1 MIGTLDNSS
10 TRWCIV
16 ISDEYGADAI
26 PGRRRRGLGAPAQ
39 YRHLGAPGTMLQRA
53 LRRAAAIAPA
63 DHIMMTADEQFRDY
77 WEKSSWLVRPAKRF
91 IGVDRR
97 SSVLTAAAA
106 VLYAAAQSD
115 SSVVVLLP
123 ARSYVAHESVLRRA
137 ISQTLSE
144 LPRIPEGVA
153 TLGMLDMQEPVD
165 EDYLIAGT
173 PPGGAGLKVRW
184 IARRPIPAVV
194 RQLRWRGALVASGI
208 MVGYAKVF
216 ADHIA
221 RSWPKLDRHL
231 RALIRS
237 PDEECRVPDEL
248 RGEIRAGVLG
258 SMPWHPTF
266 LPQRVVAVSCSG
278 WSGLKSPRAVA
289 QITQFLGSIEHS
301 RAAEPIAPQAA
312 LLRLVVPKIGTAR
325 AGAA

>member
-1 MIGTLDNSS
+1 MVRPLDQSNPC
-10 TRWCIV
+10 WCIV
-16 ISDEYGADAI
+16 TSDEYGADAI
-26 PGRRRRGLGAPAQ
+26 PQQRLGGHGLPAQ

-53 LRRAAAIAPA
+53 LHRAATIVPA
-63 DHIMMTADEQFRDY
+63 DHVMLTADEQFRDC
-77 WEKSSWLVRPAKRF
+77 WQKSFWLVRPAKRF
-91 IGVDRR
+91 IGLDRR
-97 SSVLTAAAA
+97 SCALTAAAA
-106 VLYAAAQSD
+106 VLYAAAQSE

-137 ISQTLSE
+137 ISQALSE

-165 EDYLIAGT
+165 EDYLIVGT
-173 PPGGAGLKVRW
+173 SPGGVGLKVSR

-194 RQLRWRGALVASGI
+194 RRLRRRGALVASGI

-221 RSWPKLDRHL
+221 RSWPKLERHL
-231 RALIRS
+231 RALIGTAR
-237 PDEECRVPDEL
+237 EECQIPDDL
-248 RGEIRAGVLG
+248 RREIRAGILR
-258 SMPWHPTF
+258 SMPWHPAM

-278 WSGLKSPRAVA
+278 WSGLKSPHAVA
-289 QITQFLGSIEHS
+289 QITQFLVSIEHS

-312 LLRLVVPKIGTAR
+312 VLRLAAPRIGVAS
-325 AGAA
+325 AGSA

>member
-1 MIGTLDNSS
+1 MAIPLDQSS
-10 TRWCIV
+10 PRWCIV

-26 PGRRRRGLGAPAQ
+26 PQQRLGGHRAPAQ
-39 YRHLGAPGTMLQRA
+39 YRHLGVPGTMLQRA
-53 LRRAAAIAPA
+53 LHRAATIVPA
-63 DHIMMTADEQFRDY
+63 DQVMITADEQFRDC
-77 WEKSSWLVRPAKRF
+77 WEKSFGLVRPARRF

-97 SSVLTAAAA
+97 SCALTAAAA

-137 ISQTLSE
+137 ISQALSE

-153 TLGMLDMQEPVD
+153 TLGMLDLQEPVD
-165 EDYLIAGT
+165 EDFLIVGT
-173 PPGGAGLKVRW
+173 PPGGAGLKVRG

-221 RSWPKLDRHL
+221 RSWPKLQRHL
-231 RALIRS
+231 RVLIGTS
-237 PDEECRVPDEL
+237 GEEYRVPNEL
-248 RGEIRAGVLG
+248 RREIRAGILR
-258 SMPWHPTF
+258 SMPWHPAF

-289 QITQFLGSIEHS
+289 QITQFLGSIDYS

-312 LLRLVVPKIGTAR
+312 VLRLVAPKIG
-325 AGAA
+325 AASVGSA

>member
-1 MIGTLDNSS
+1 
-10 TRWCIV
+10 
-16 ISDEYGADAI
+16 
-26 PGRRRRGLGAPAQ
+26 
-39 YRHLGAPGTMLQRA
+39 MLQRA
-53 LRRAAAIAPA
+53 LHRAATIVPA
-63 DHIMMTADEQFRDY
+63 DQVMITADEQFRDC
-77 WEKSSWLVRPAKRF
+77 WEKSFGLVRPAKHF

-97 SSVLTAAAA
+97 SCALTAAAA

-137 ISQTLSE
+137 ISKAQSE
-144 LPRIPEGVA
+144 LPRIPEGVV

-173 PPGGAGLKVRW
+173 PPGGAGLKVRG

-208 MVGYAKVF
+208 MVGYAKVL

-221 RSWPKLDRHL
+221 RSWPKIEQHL
-231 RALIRS
+231 RALIGT
-237 PDEECRVPDEL
+237 PGEECRIPDEL
-248 RGEIRAGVLG
+248 RREIPAGILR
-258 SMPWHPTF
+258 SILWHPAF

-289 QITQFLGSIEHS
+289 QITQFLGSIEYS
-301 RAAEPIAPQAA
+301 RAAEPIAPKAA
-312 LLRLVVPKIGTAR
+312 ILRLVAPKISAAS
-325 AGAA
+325 AGSA